1 MKASAFAGA
10 LLASTM
16 LATGSG
22 AQASDLSIAITE
34 GITGFNPYA
43 NSAVLVG
50 MTWCQVYGCLTRWD
64 FDEGRFVPFLA
75 ETVEPDGEQSWL
87 VRLREDWLRHNGDP
101 VKAEDIVHSIERARS
116 DPDSVSQ
123 SSVHYIDNV
132 EIVDER
138 TVRIH
143 TKEPIATLPN
153 YLATIQISSKAIHEE
168 YGARDADR
176 LHPYGAGPY
185 RLADLQADS
194 HMVLE
199 RVDDHPL
206 IGPHNPRRMIF
217 RVMIEPEQRVTALAN
232 GEIQLAQSIPPQL
245 RERVDSLP
253 NASAKTVV
261 SAEMMFLAMQ
271 PTAKPFDDARIRKA
285 ICHAINRDAIVAAL
299 LGGSATKLNG
309 PVVDGQL
316 GYRENPQEMQ
326 PFDPDLARDL
336 LEEAGYDGAALVLQ
350 TPVGRYTSDR
360 QISEAIV
367 SMLQDV
373 GVNAQLQTPEWP
385 VLWSG
390 VQAGNVE
397 FYYMGRGNMLDPSP
411 ALAQYFETGGSP
423 RLKYSNPQID
433 ELLTRE
439 RTEFDLDQRRS
450 LLADA
455 MDALVEDDA
464 ACFLWNHH
472 LIWGVA
478 DSVDYEPSKGDR
490 VNGWEISS
498 KSETKDL

>member
-1 MKASAFAGA
+1 MKATAFAGA

-16 LATGSG
+16 LAAGTG
-22 AQASDLSIAITE
+22 AHASDLTVAITE

-64 FDEGRFVPFLA
+64 FEEGRFVPFLA
-75 ETVEPDGEQSWL
+75 ETVEPDGDQSWL
-87 VRLREDWLRHNGDP
+87 VSLRDDWPRHNGDP
-101 VKAEDIVHSIERARS
+101 VRAEDIVHSIERARS

-123 SSVHYIDNV
+123 ASVHYIDSV

-153 YLATIQISSKAIHEE
+153 YLATIQITSKAIHDEH
-168 YGARDADR
+168 GARDADR
-176 LHPYGAGPY
+176 LHPHGAGPY

-206 IGPHNPRRMIF
+206 ISEDNPRRMIF

-232 GEIQLAQSIPPQL
+232 GEVQLAQSIPPQL
-245 RERVDSLP
+245 RARVDGLA

-271 PTAKPFDDARIRKA
+271 PTAAPFDDARIRKA

-299 LGGSATKLNG
+299 LGGEATKLNG
-309 PVVDGQL
+309 PVAEGQL
-316 GYRENPQEMQ
+316 GYREIANEMQ
-326 PFDPDLARDL
+326 PFDPEEARRL
-336 LEEAGYDGAALVLQ
+336 LGDAGYDGTPLVLK

-373 GVNAQLQTPEWP
+373 GVNAQLDTPEWP

-423 RLKYSNPQID
+423 RLKYSNTQVD
-433 ELLTRE
+433 ALLQRE
-439 RTEFDLDQRRS
+439 RTEFDLDLRRD
-450 LLADA
+450 LLAEA
-455 MDALVEDDA
+455 MEAIVQDDA

-472 LIWGVA
+472 LVWGVA
-478 DSVDYEPSKGDR
+478 DGVHYEPSKGDR
-490 VNGWEISS
+490 VNGWEIRYGS
-498 KSETKDL
+498 

>member
-1 MKASAFAGA
+1 MKATGFASA

-16 LATGSG
+16 LVG
-22 AQASDLSIAITE
+22 AANANASDISIAITE
-34 GITGFNPYA
+34 GITGYNPYA

-64 FDEGRFVPFLA
+64 FEEGRFVPFLA
-75 ETVEPDGEQSWL
+75 EDIRPDGEKSWL
-87 VRLREDWLRHNGDP
+87 VRLRDDWLRHNGDP
-101 VKAEDIVHSIERARS
+101 LRSEDIVHSIDRTRS

-123 SSVHYIDNV
+123 ASVHYIDRV
-132 EIVDER
+132 EIVDDR
-138 TVRIH
+138 TLRIH
-143 TKEPIATLPN
+143 TTEPIATLPN
-153 YLATIQISSKAIHEE
+153 YLATIQITSKAIHDEH
-168 YGARDADR
+168 GARDADR

-185 RLADLQADS
+185 RLVDLQADS

-206 IGPHNPRRMIF
+206 IGTENPRRMIF

-232 GEIQLAQSIPPQL
+232 GEIQLAQNIPPQL
-245 RERVDSLP
+245 RDRVDSLG
-253 NASAKTVV
+253 NASAKTVA

-271 PTAKPFDDARIRKA
+271 PTSAPFDDARMRKA
-285 ICHAINRDAIVAAL
+285 VCHAINRDAIVSAL
-299 LGGSATKLNG
+299 LGDNATKLNG
-309 PVVDGQL
+309 AVADGQL
-316 GYRENPQEMQ
+316 GYRESAEEMQ
-326 PFDPDLARDL
+326 PFDPDRTRRL
-336 LEEAGYDGAALVLQ
+336 LEEVGYDGSPLVLQ

-367 SMLQDV
+367 AMLQDA
-373 GVNAQLQTPEWP
+373 GINAQLQTPEWP

-423 RLKYSNPQID
+423 RLKYSNPQVD
-433 ELLTRE
+433 ELLKRE
-439 RTEFDLDQRRS
+439 RVEFDLDLRRD

-455 MDALVEDDA
+455 MEAIVRDDA

-472 LIWGVA
+472 IIWGVA
-478 DSVDYEPSKGDR
+478 DSIAYEPSKGDR
-490 VNGWEISS
+490 VNGWEIQL
-498 KSETKDL
+498 KGQ

>member
-1 MKASAFAGA
+1 MKKRSFYAAFVASSMLAASA
-10 LLASTM
+10 
-16 LATGSG
+16 
-22 AQASDLSIAITE
+22 QANDGDVTIAITE
-34 GITGFNPYA
+34 GITGYNPYA

-75 ETVEPDGEQSWL
+75 EEVRPDGEKSWL
-87 VRLREDWLRHNGDP
+87 VRLRDDWPRHNGDA
-101 VKAEDIVHSIERARS
+101 VTAEDVVHSIERTRS

-123 SSVHYIDNV
+123 ASVHYIESV
-132 EIVDER
+132 EIVDDR
-138 TVRIH
+138 TVRIL
-143 TKEPIATLPN
+143 TTEPIATLPN
-153 YLATIQISSKAIHEE
+153 YLATIQITSKAVHER

-185 RLADLQADS
+185 RLVDLQADS

-206 IGPHNPRRMIF
+206 VGPDNPRRMIF

-232 GEIQLAQSIPPQL
+232 GEIQIAQSIPPQL
-245 RERVDSLP
+245 RERVDGLP

-271 PTAKPFDDARIRKA
+271 PTAAPFDDARLRKA
-285 ICHAINRDAIVAAL
+285 ICHAINRDAIIAAL
-299 LGGSATKLNG
+299 LGGNATKLNG
-309 PVVDGQL
+309 PVVEGQF
-316 GYRENPQEMQ
+316 GFRENPQEMQ
-326 PFDPDLARDL
+326 GFDPDLARSL
-336 LEEAGYDGAALVLQ
+336 LEEAGYDGAPLQLQ

-360 QISEAIV
+360 QISEAVV

-373 GVNAQLQTPEWP
+373 GLNISLHTPEWP

-423 RLKYSNPQID
+423 RLKYSNTQVD
-433 ELLTRE
+433 ELLKRE
-439 RTEFDLDQRRS
+439 RTEFDLDTRRG

-455 MDALVEDDA
+455 MDAIVADDA
-464 ACFLWNHH
+464 ACFLWNHN

-478 DSVDYEPSKGDR
+478 DNIDYTPTKGDR
-490 VNGWEISS
+490 VNGWEIGMRP
-498 KSETKDL
+498 

>member
-1 MKASAFAGA
+1 MLYAGA
-10 LLASTM
+10 TAN
-16 LATGSG
+16 
-22 AQASDLSIAITE
+22 ASDLTVAITE

-64 FDEGRFVPFLA
+64 FEEGRFVPFLA
-75 ETVEPDGEQSWL
+75 ETVDADGEPSWL
-87 VRLREDWLRHNGDP
+87 VTLREDWVRHNGDA
-101 VKAEDIVHSIERARS
+101 VTAEDIVHSIERARS

-123 SSVHYIDNV
+123 ASVHYIDSV
-132 EIVDER
+132 EVVDER
-138 TVRIH
+138 TARIN

-153 YLATIQISSKAIHEE
+153 YLATIQITSKAMHEQH
-168 YGARDADR
+168 GARDADR

-185 RLADLQADS
+185 RLVDLQADS

-199 RVDDHPL
+199 RVDNHPL
-206 IGPHNPRRMIF
+206 VGADNPRRMIF

-245 RERVDSLP
+245 RDRVDGLP

-285 ICHAINRDAIVAAL
+285 ICHAINRDAIVTAL
-299 LGGSATKLNG
+299 LGDSATKLNG
-309 PVVDGQL
+309 PVADGQL
-316 GYRENPQEMQ
+316 GYRENAQEMQ
-326 PFDPDLARDL
+326 PYDPDQARDL
-336 LEEAGYDGAALVLQ
+336 LAEAGYDGAPLVLQ

-367 SMLQDV
+367 SMLQDA

-385 VLWSG
+385 VMWSG

-411 ALAQYFETGGSP
+411 ALAQYFETDGSP
-423 RLKYSNPQID
+423 RLKYSNAEVD
-433 ELLTRE
+433 ELLSRE
-439 RTEFDLDQRRS
+439 RTEFDIDLRRN

-455 MDALVEDDA
+455 MDAIVEDDA

-490 VNGWEISS
+490 VNGWEIGF
-498 KSETKDL
+498 KNR